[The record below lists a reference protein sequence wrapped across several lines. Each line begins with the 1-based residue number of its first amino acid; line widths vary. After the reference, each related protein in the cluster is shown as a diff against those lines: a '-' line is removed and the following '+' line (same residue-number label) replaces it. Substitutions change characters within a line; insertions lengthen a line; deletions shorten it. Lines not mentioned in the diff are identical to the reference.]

1 MQIKLHRKKCIPIN
15 TPEKENSFK
24 FQIIKI
30 NAIFARKIGVNGEE
44 AKALDIQP

>member
-30 NAIFARKIGVNGEE
+30 NFFRRITFV
-44 AKALDIQP
+44 